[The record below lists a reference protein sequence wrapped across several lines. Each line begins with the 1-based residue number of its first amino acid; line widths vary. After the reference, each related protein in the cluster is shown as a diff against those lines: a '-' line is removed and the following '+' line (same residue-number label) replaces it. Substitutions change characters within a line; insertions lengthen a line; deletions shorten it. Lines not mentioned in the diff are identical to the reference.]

1 MSVWSGRIA
10 RFAAVTVVTAAV
22 GIGAVATP
30 AMGAPRAPRPPALRV
45 LVTNDDGVAAPG
57 IDALVQGLRKL
68 DRVQVTVVAP
78 ADNKSGTSDMTTPG
92 ELTTTEATTTSG
104 YPAIAVQGF
113 PADTVNFALDGGI
126 PTKPQL
132 VVSGVNAGSNL
143 GPVTNVSGTVGAAR
157 TAVRRGVPAVAIS
170 QGTSA
175 GVEPDYPAGVR
186 QAVAWVNEHR
196 RALTKKNRKAP
207 TEVANINVPTCTTGK
222 VRGRVDV
229 PTATG
234 GDLTQPPNCASKVKN
249 PPDDAVAFANGYA
262 ALSPVPPG

>member
-1 MSVWSGRIA
+1 MSTRR
-10 RFAAVTVVTAAV
+10 RFTRVAAVAVVAAAV
-22 GIGAVATP
+22 LGFGAGVTP
-30 AMGAPRAPRPPALRV
+30 AAGAPDAPKPPTLRV

-78 ADNKSGTSDMTTPG
+78 ADNKSGTSDMATPG
-92 ELTTTEATTTSG
+92 VLSTTQTTTASG

-132 VVSGVNAGSNL
+132 VASGVNAGANL
-143 GPVTNVSGTVGAAR
+143 GPVTGVSGTVGAAR

-170 QGTSA
+170 QGTTE
-175 GVEPDYPAGVR
+175 GVETDYPAGVH
-186 QAVAWVNEHR
+186 QVVTWVKEHR
-196 RALTKKNRKAP
+196 KALTKKNPKPP
-207 TEVANINVPTCTTGK
+207 TDAANINVPTCTIGK
-222 VRGRVDV
+222 VRGLVDV

-234 GDLTQPPNCASKVKN
+234 GDVTQPPNCASKVKN
-249 PPDDAVAFANGYA
+249 PSDDVVAFTNGYA
-262 ALSPVPPG
+262 PLSPVPPD